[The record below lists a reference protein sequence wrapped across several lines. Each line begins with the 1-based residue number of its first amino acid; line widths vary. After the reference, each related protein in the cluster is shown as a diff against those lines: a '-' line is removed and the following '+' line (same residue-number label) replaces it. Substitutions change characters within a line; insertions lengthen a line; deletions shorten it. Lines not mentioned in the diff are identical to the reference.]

1 MDLAPH
7 PSIQIQKLTI
17 GHENAPLLVIDN
29 LVADPDELVRDAV
42 SKRYAAP
49 HSYYPGLR
57 AKAPLSYQMFVVGE
71 LRGLLC
77 DFFQLEAQSLRF
89 SMCHYSV
96 VTTPPEQLTA
106 LQRIPHVDAHDARG
120 LASIHYLFRA
130 DLGGTAF
137 YRHRATGFEY
147 VDEAR
152 RGAYYRILEQE
163 LAGPEAPGAQYI
175 DSDTPLFDRVGA
187 QTGVFN
193 RMLIYRRNSL
203 HSGAPTRGV
212 PLAADPASGRLSINS
227 FLA

>member
-7 PSIQIQKLTI
+7 PSMRIQKLAI
-17 GHENAPLLVIDN
+17 GRENAPLLVIDN
-29 LVADPDELVRDAV
+29 LVADPEELVRDAIA
-42 SKRYAAP
+42 KRYAAP

-71 LRGLLC
+71 LRSLLC
-77 DFFQLEAQSLRF
+77 EYFQLEATTLRF

-96 VTTPPEQLTA
+96 VTTPPEQLTT
-106 LQRIPHVDAHDARG
+106 LQRIPHVDAHDSRG
-120 LASIHYLFRA
+120 LASIHYLFKT

-152 RGAYYRILEQE
+152 RGAYFRALEQE
-163 LAGPEAPGAQYI
+163 LAGPEAPGPQYI
-175 DSDTPLFDRVGA
+175 DSDTPLFERVGLQA
-187 QTGVFN
+187 GVFN

-203 HSGAPTRGV
+203 HSGAPARGL
-212 PLAADPASGRLSINS
+212 PLPADPASGRLSINS